1 MNVNYQKQYEKII
14 SSVKNSGRKPTLLLH
29 SCCAPCSTSV
39 IDRLKDFFDLTV
51 YYYNPN
57 IYPEEEYFKR
67 LDEQKRLCEIF
78 NIPVIDEVYNPAEF
92 YEAVKGRENDY
103 EGGAR
108 CKICCGIRL
117 ERTAKKAKELGFE
130 YFATTLSVSPLKNAG
145 VLNETGLVLQENY
158 GVNYLIADFKKKDGY
173 LNSVRM
179 SAQYGLYRQNFCG
192 CEFSRNK
199 IV

>member
-1 MNVNYQKQYEKII
+1 MNVNYQKQFEKII

-51 YYYNPN
+51 YCYNPN
-57 IYPEEEYFKR
+57 IYPEEEYLKR
-67 LDEQKRLCEIF
+67 LDEQKRLCALLEIP
-78 NIPVIDEVYNPAEF
+78 ILEDIYAPTEF

-108 CKICCGIRL
+108 CKICCGMRL
-117 ERTAKKAKELGFE
+117 EKTAKKAKELNFE
-130 YFATTLSVSPLKNAG
+130 YFSTTLSVSPLKNAG
-145 VLNETGLVLQENY
+145 ILNETGLSLQEKY

-173 LNSVRM
+173 LNSVKM

-199 IV
+199 TV